1 MKMIVGLGNPGK
13 KYETTRHNVGF
24 IVVDEI
30 AKQLN
35 IVSYQ
40 NKYNAHI
47 ATAEY
52 NNQKV
57 LLVKPQTYM
66 NLSGEAVLNL
76 AQYYKIEAED
86 VLVIN
91 DDMDLP
97 TGSIRIR
104 SFGGAAGQKGLK
116 NIIDLLKTNAIP
128 RIRIGIDKNP
138 NIEAAD
144 YVLGKFDKES
154 IPLIQAA
161 IIKAK
166 EAALKIVS
174 SGIEAAMNTYNMK
187 DNGNNTTAN

>member
-1 MKMIVGLGNPGK
+1 MKMIVGLGNPGR

-35 IVSYQ
+35 ITNYQ
-40 NKYNAHI
+40 NKFNAHI

-52 NNQKV
+52 KGEKI

-76 AQYYKIEAED
+76 AQYYKIDPQD

-97 TGSIRIR
+97 VGTIRIR

-116 NIIDLLKTNAIP
+116 NIIDLLKTNKVP

-138 NIEAAD
+138 QIEAAD
-144 YVLGKFDKES
+144 YVLGKFEKES
-154 IPLIQAA
+154 IPFVKDS
-161 IIKAK
+161 IIRAK
-166 EAALKIVS
+166 EAALMIVS
-174 SGIEAAMNTYNMK
+174 VDVETAMNAYNMK
-187 DNGNNTTAN
+187 INGNNTTTD

>member
-1 MKMIVGLGNPGK
+1 MKMIVGLGNPGR
-13 KYETTRHNVGF
+13 KYESTRHNVGF

-30 AKQLN
+30 AKFLN
-35 IVSYQ
+35 IISYQ
-40 NKYNAHI
+40 NKFNAHI

-52 NNQKV
+52 QGNKV

-66 NLSGEAVLNL
+66 NLSGESVLNL
-76 AQYYKIEAED
+76 AQYFKINAQD

-97 TGSIRIR
+97 VGTIRIR
-104 SFGGAAGQKGLK
+104 AFGGAAGQKGLK
-116 NIIDLLKTNAIP
+116 NIIDLLKTNKVP

-154 IPLIQAA
+154 IPLIQSA

-166 EAALKIVS
+166 EAALLIISEDV
-174 SGIEAAMNTYNMK
+174 ETAMNAYNMK
-187 DNGNNTTAN
+187 NNGNNTTAD